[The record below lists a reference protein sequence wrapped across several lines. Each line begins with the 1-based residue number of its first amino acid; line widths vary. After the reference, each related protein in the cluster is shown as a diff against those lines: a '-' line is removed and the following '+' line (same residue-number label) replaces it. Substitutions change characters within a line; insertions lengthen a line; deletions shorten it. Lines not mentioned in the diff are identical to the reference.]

1 MLRERVAKARK
12 IVEFGLVKQMNSRA
26 WLVPG
31 SQGKH
36 YLVTRRKGE
45 TRFRCDLETGNGL
58 LSCPGNSNGQ
68 VCYHV
73 LQAIIAAT
81 KAKSGKDVSFCS
93 NKKDAQSLANLVRG
107 QKYLIRSAQGNGKVW
122 AVIS

>member
-1 MLRERVAKARK
+1 MLRERVAKARS
-12 IVEFGLVKQMNSRA
+12 IVKADLVYQVNSRA

-31 SQGKH
+31 SSGKR
-36 YLVTRRKGE
+36 YLVTRRKDE

-68 VCYHV
+68 ICKHV
-73 LQAIIAAT
+73 FSAIISGAM
-81 KAKSGKDVSFCS
+81 AKG
-93 NKKDAQSLANLVRG
+93 NKISICGNEKDAQRLANMLHG
-107 QKYLIRSAQGNGKVW
+107 KAWPITSAQGNGRVW

>member
-12 IVEFGLVKQMNSRA
+12 IVEFGLVHQVNSRA

-31 SQGKH
+31 SEGKR

-58 LSCPGNSNGQ
+58 LSCPGSSNGHI
-68 VCYHV
+68 CYHI
-73 LQAIIAAT
+73 LQTIIAAT
-81 KAKSGKDVSFCS
+81 KAKSGKDASFCRS
-93 NKKDAQSLANLVRG
+93 KKDAQQLANMLHG
-107 QKYLIRSAQGNGKVW
+107 QVYPITSAQGKGQVW
-122 AVIS
+122 VVVY